1 MERKAGVGDKG
12 LRKVKEIKG
21 GEIVNEA
28 GSNQPVYDKP
38 KNKPEETQIGAG
50 SDLSVPV
57 EFKTGVRRIDFQMKA
72 IEAIETHY
80 PNPNTGNPTTPIS
93 VILRWQQAGFGMS
106 WSQVKVFLWAG
117 MLWETPNMRLE
128 ELDDMMDMSKIKS
141 YSDLIDKALQLSFG
155 ITDEEIAAAKK
166 AIAEQ
171 NEQAAKAAAEKNG
184 PSIGGS

>member
-1 MERKAGVGDKG
+1 
-12 LRKVKEIKG
+12 
-21 GEIVNEA
+21 
-28 GSNQPVYDKP
+28 
-38 KNKPEETQIGAG
+38 
-50 SDLSVPV
+50 
-57 EFKTGVRRIDFQMKA
+57 
-72 IEAIETHY
+72 
-80 PNPNTGNPTTPIS
+80 
-93 VILRWQQAGFGMS
+93 MS